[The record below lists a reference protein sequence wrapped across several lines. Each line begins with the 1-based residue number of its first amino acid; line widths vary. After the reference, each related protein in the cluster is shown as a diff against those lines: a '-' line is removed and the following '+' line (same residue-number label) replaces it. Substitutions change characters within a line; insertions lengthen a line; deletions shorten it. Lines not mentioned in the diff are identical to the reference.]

1 MPNTYSYESEN
12 RYTEKEVQYFINY
25 DNPFPPIRV
34 ENNNNI
40 SEFIILGI
48 VDENTYDLGW
58 IKYKY
63 NNEKRIYVKSPL
75 SG

>member
-1 MPNTYSYESEN
+1 ML
-12 RYTEKEVQYFINY
+12 FIY

-40 SEFIILGI
+40 SEFIILEI
-48 VDENTYDLGW
+48 VDKETYDLGW

-63 NNEKRIYVKSPL
+63 DNEKRIYIK
-75 SG
+75 